1 MAGVVLA
8 YLAISLA
15 YSLRLKHV
23 PLIELACVGSGFT
36 LRAIGG
42 GAAAHVLI
50 SPWFLVM
57 TSFGALL
64 IVAGKRTSEQ
74 AVLGNEQAAH
84 RVALEA
90 YPAGFLRGVFGV
102 MAMTVTVTTYCLWAF
117 RARLGAAPAASF
129 GRPRLV
135 RAVDHPVRAGRP
147 CNRARH
153 QPRPRG

>member
-8 YLAISLA
+8 YLAISVA

-42 GAAAHVLI
+42 GTAAHVLI

-74 AVLGNEQAAH
+74 PCSARNKLPTGSPLRPTQPASCAAC
-84 RVALEA
+84 
-90 YPAGFLRGVFGV
+90 G
-102 MAMTVTVTTYCLWAF
+102 
-117 RARLGAAPAASF
+117 
-129 GRPRLV
+129 
-135 RAVDHPVRAGRP
+135 
-147 CNRARH
+147 
-153 QPRPRG
+153 